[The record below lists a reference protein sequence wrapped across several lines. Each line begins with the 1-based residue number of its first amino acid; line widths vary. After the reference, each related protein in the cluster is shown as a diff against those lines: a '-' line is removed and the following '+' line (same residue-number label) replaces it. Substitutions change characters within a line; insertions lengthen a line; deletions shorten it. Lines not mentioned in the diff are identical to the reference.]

1 MLGATADYLSFG
13 GIGGT
18 LTGGAK
24 FVGVDLALNA
34 AMDKMT
40 ANIDTSYTPAS
51 PGAKPSK
58 PTAKTNATTGDD
70 DVPMIIAPEY
80 REQYKA
86 EQAKRKA
93 EEAQRREAKATPK
106 ATTQQ
111 TKEDEVRQE
120 PHNEVSTQTPD
131 IQSSQ
136 ASVQELPQQS
146 NL

>member
-51 PGAKPSK
+51 PGAQPSK

-86 EQAKRKA
+86 EPLSK
-93 EEAQRREAKATPK
+93 QRRMKSDRNRTMKSLPK
-106 ATTQQ
+106 LQ
-111 TKEDEVRQE
+111 TYN
-120 PHNEVSTQTPD
+120 PHKPQFKNCHSRRTRMVGVD
-131 IQSSQ
+131 C
-136 ASVQELPQQS
+136 SVPLA
-146 NL
+146 